1 MLSIYR
7 KYGYIELIGV
17 EFVLFLAHV
26 MLLQFVES
34 LLLGLSVQELRVFS
48 FVEGW
53 FFLFE
58 HVVDEAIGGLFWI
71 PVFLLASSMV

>member
-1 MLSIYR
+1 
-7 KYGYIELIGV
+7 
-17 EFVLFLAHV
+17 

-58 HVVDEAIGGLFWI
+58 HVVDEAIGGLFWV